1 MDIAN
6 HKIPP
11 QNLEAEQSVIGG
23 ILLENEAISKVLEI
37 LIPDDFYRE
46 SHRKIFHSMIQL
58 FEKNEPIDLITL
70 TNQLKGANQLEA
82 IGGSAYLSSLVD
94 SIPTAAN
101 ITYYARIVKEKAIL
115 RRLIATATE
124 IVSRGYENEG
134 DVEDLLDQAE
144 KNIFQITE
152 SQIKPSFFRIKSIL
166 KESFKTIEKLYE
178 SQEIVTGVPSGFTD
192 IDKLTSGF
200 QPSDL
205 IIIAGR
211 PSMGKTAFCLNIA
224 QHVAI
229 GKNVPVALFSLE
241 MSKEQLVLRMLCSE
255 ARVDAHRVRGGFL
268 GETDWPKLTRA
279 AGTLSEAPIFIDDTP
294 ALSVLEMRAK
304 TRRIMAEH
312 TLGLV
317 IVDYLQLMRGRGYSG
332 RGRGGM
338 ESREQE
344 ISDISRSLKALAK
357 ELHIPV
363 IALSQLNRRVEE
375 RQNKRPQLA
384 DLRESGA
391 IEQDADVIAFIY
403 RDEVYDRS
411 EDNQHKGIAEVII
424 GKQRNG
430 PVGDVKLAF
439 VDKYASFENLAW
451 KNE

>member
-1 MDIAN
+1 
-6 HKIPP
+6 
-11 QNLEAEQSVIGG
+11 
-23 ILLENEAISKVLEI
+23 
-37 LIPDDFYRE
+37 
-46 SHRKIFHSMIQL
+46 
-58 FEKNEPIDLITL
+58 
-70 TNQLKGANQLEA
+70 
-82 IGGSAYLSSLVD
+82 
-94 SIPTAAN
+94 
-101 ITYYARIVKEKAIL
+101 
-115 RRLIATATE
+115 
-124 IVSRGYENEG
+124 
-134 DVEDLLDQAE
+134 
-144 KNIFQITE
+144 
-152 SQIKPSFFRIKSIL
+152 
-166 KESFKTIEKLYE
+166 
-178 SQEIVTGVPSGFTD
+178 
-192 IDKLTSGF
+192 
-200 QPSDL
+200 
-205 IIIAGR
+205 
-211 PSMGKTAFCLNIA
+211 MGKTAFCLNIA